1 MERLIS
7 ALGLIVFIGLA
18 ILLSAKRNAIKWET
32 VLWGIGL
39 QLLFALL
46 ILKSKT
52 GLAVFKF
59 IADIIS
65 QLLKFSDAGAK
76 FVFGENY
83 LEHFFA
89 FQILPTIIFFSSLIT
104 ILYHYGILQQVV
116 KAFAWIMLKTMKTSG
131 TESLAC
137 SANIF
142 VGSTEAPLMIKPY
155 VKTMTNSELHA
166 VMTGGFATVAGGV
179 LAAYISFGVPAEHL
193 IAASVMSAPAALA
206 ISKILL
212 PETEESPTAG
222 TVKVEVKQTYV
233 NVIDAATL
241 GAKEGAKLAVNVAAM
256 LIAFLGLVAM
266 VNGLLAWIGNGIGL
280 PQLSLEWVFSLLF
293 APVAWLMGV
302 PWGDCPQV
310 GILLGKKTILNEFI
324 AYLDLKTL
332 IENAQKGEMVN
343 VISERSQIIATYALC
358 GFSNIGSIAVQIGG
372 ISTIAPS
379 RQGDLAKLGVRAMI
393 GGSIACFMT
402 ACIAG
407 ILL

>member
-7 ALGLIVFIGLA
+7 ALGLIFFVGLA
-18 ILLSAKRNAIKWET
+18 ILLSAKRNAIKWQP
-32 VLWGIGL
+32 VFWGIGL

-59 IADIIS
+59 IADIVS

-83 LEHFFA
+83 LDHLFA

-116 KAFAWIMLKTMKTSG
+116 KAFAWIMLKTMKISG
-131 TESLAC
+131 AESLAC

-142 VGSTEAPLMIKPY
+142 VGSTEAPLLIKPY
-155 VKTMTNSELHA
+155 VETMTNSELHA
-166 VMTGGFATVAGGV
+166 VMTGGFSTVSGGL

-206 ISKILL
+206 ISKILF

-222 TVKVEVKQTYV
+222 TVKVEVKQTYA
-233 NVIDAATL
+233 NVIDAAVV
-241 GAKEGAKLAVNVAAM
+241 GAKEGVRLAVNVGAM

-266 VNGLLAWIGNGIGL
+266 VNALLGWIGAGVGL
-280 PQLSLEWVFSLLF
+280 PQLSLEWIFSLLF
-293 APVAWLMGV
+293 APVAWLMGI
-302 PWGDCPQV
+302 PWIDCPEV
-310 GILLGKKTILNEFI
+310 GVLLGKKTILNEFI

-332 IENAQKGEMVN
+332 IENAQKGETVN

-358 GFSNIGSIAVQIGG
+358 GFSNIGAIAIQIGG
-372 ISTIAPS
+372 ISAIAPS
-379 RQGDLAKLGVRAMI
+379 RQQDLAKFGVRAMI